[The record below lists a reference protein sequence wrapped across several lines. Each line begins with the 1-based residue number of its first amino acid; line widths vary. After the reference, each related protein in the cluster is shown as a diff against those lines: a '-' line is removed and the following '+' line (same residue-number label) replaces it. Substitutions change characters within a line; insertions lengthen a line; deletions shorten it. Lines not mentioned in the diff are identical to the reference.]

1 MKRIH
6 AFSALA
12 ASLLACG
19 GNNSA
24 TSRNNPGTGTSS
36 LLVTADVDGKT
47 TGTTFTVDVQ
57 DGLGRAVS
65 GATVAFGNPS
75 LPGGVIALVESPAG
89 SGTYIGSTLSFPP
102 GDFQLAVTKG
112 ADAVQGVVAGGPGVH
127 TVNAPT
133 VNSPV
138 AANQPLAVSW
148 TPPTQANQA

>member
-1 MKRIH
+1 M
-6 AFSALA
+6 
-12 ASLLACG
+12 
-19 GNNSA
+19 
-24 TSRNNPGTGTSS
+24 
-36 LLVTADVDGKT
+36 
-47 TGTTFTVDVQ
+47 
-57 DGLGRAVS
+57 
-65 GATVAFGNPS
+65 AFGNPS

-133 VNSPV
+133 VNSTV

-148 TPPTQANQA
+148 TTPTQAKQATIRTRDMNFDGVDSGAYTIAAANNPIRNPQRLFVDRFNEVEMAGGLLGSRLRVTYTASVDTNGRA